1 MKKFLEESGCG
12 IATWIE
18 HVFFNIAVICLK
30 LAIKLALLLL
40 GQNSLCN
47 ELNLQHLHGPFN
59 SSFTSMLKRTQ
70 HIKTIKFQQTFLQ
83 IFLPCLEKIMP
94 AISCLANRDF
104 AFSTDLCRGN
114 KVGQDYKCSD
124 RRCEGEKKKKK
135 RKPQLCA
142 LLTKSPGREEMQ
154 PWASCPHPSGGK
166 VAVHPQHGSGSSYN
180 KTISND
186 VQVSLKR
193 SHLQGFS
200 SNSWRC
206 SLMLAAHW
214 RTCFPQKRF
223 PQPLVL
229 GRAAGIRIKASFLS
243 LLPVKMLA
251 FLCRKSLSTWR
262 GGKISRRSFLRCTSA
277 SHGIK
282 ILALHFFFSNIN

>member
-135 RKPQLCA
+135 KTSTLRTLDKVSWAWRDAAVGKLSAPFWRESSSSPTTWKRQQLQQDNTEWCPSVPQTFPLA
-142 LLTKSPGREEMQ
+142 RLFFEFMAVLIDAGSTLTNVFPPEAI
-154 PWASCPHPSGGK
+154 PTAT
-166 VAVHPQHGSGSSYN
+166 GSGQGGWHPNQSI
-180 KTISND
+180 ISFSPPSQD
-186 VQVSLKR
+186 A
-193 SHLQGFS
+193 GFS
-200 SNSWRC
+200 LSKKLINLTRWKNKQTQLSQMHECLPWHQNPG
-206 SLMLAAHW
+206 LTL
-214 RTCFPQKRF
+214 
-223 PQPLVL
+223 
-229 GRAAGIRIKASFLS
+229 FL
-243 LLPVKMLA
+243 
-251 FLCRKSLSTWR
+251 
-262 GGKISRRSFLRCTSA
+262 
-277 SHGIK
+277 
-282 ILALHFFFSNIN
+282 